1 MMTTLEMIS
10 VLALVPLAY
19 AVDLLIGDPQNITH
33 PVIYIG
39 HMITKLEQ
47 LLYNTR
53 FPGSIMKLRGAVVVA
68 FTVGVAYILTWIV
81 LALLEQIHPLLSWLV
96 AIWLI
101 STTIAQ
107 TGLARAALPIAQA
120 LDRQDLKQ
128 ARQLTGQIVGRD
140 TEQLDGHELVRAT
153 VETVAENTI
162 DGVTAPL
169 FYAFI
174 GGAPL
179 AMAYRA
185 VNTLDSMLG
194 YKNERY
200 ANFGWAAARFDDLIN
215 VLPARLTALV
225 LPLAVRLCGL
235 NVSGA
240 IGIMRRDAKKHPS
253 PNSGFMEAGFA
264 GAMDITLGGE
274 NFYQGKASLRARM
287 GNVRRPLHSGHIR
300 TAVRLMQV
308 VSVLLFVVLFSILV
322 VWRWV

>member
-1 MMTTLEMIS
+1 MTTLEMIS
-10 VLALVPLAY
+10 VLAPVPFAY
-19 AVDLLIGDPQNITH
+19 AIDLLVGDPQSITH

-39 HMITKLEQ
+39 HMIAKLEQ
-47 LLYNTR
+47 LLYDAKLSERTL
-53 FPGSIMKLRGAVVVA
+53 KLRGAVVVTL
-68 FTVGVAYILTWIV
+68 TVGAAYILTWTLLV
-81 LALLEQIHPLLSWLV
+81 LLGQMHSLLAWLA

-107 TGLARAALPIAQA
+107 TGLARAAFPIAQA

-169 FYAFI
+169 FYAFV

-200 ANFGWAAARFDDLIN
+200 VDFGWAAARFDDLIN

-287 GNVRRPLHSGHIR
+287 GNVRCPLHSGHIR

-308 VSVLLFVVLFSILV
+308 VSGLFFVVLFSIFV